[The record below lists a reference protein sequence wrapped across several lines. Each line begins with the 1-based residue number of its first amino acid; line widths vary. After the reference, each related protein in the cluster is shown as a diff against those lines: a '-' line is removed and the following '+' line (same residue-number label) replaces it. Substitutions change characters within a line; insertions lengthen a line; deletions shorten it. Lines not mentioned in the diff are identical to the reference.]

1 MSHRHAV
8 NLSLLNGLSKFMA
21 IGKTMLIAGMFGAGA
36 SLDAFWVAYSL
47 PTLLPAL
54 LTTVITVAFVPRFM
68 ASLEGRRGSEAW
80 RGANTLFTLILLIA
94 VLASIVM
101 GLYADALV
109 RALAPGLAAETQA
122 EAVRMTRLL
131 LPCVPIL
138 TVSSILSAI
147 SNALERFTLPA
158 LEGVLTNITVLL
170 AITLLGRQLGVTA
183 LMWGVLS
190 GFLLQAGVLLWGN
203 RDLLRDSIR
212 PALDFRHPDF
222 RAPAAH
228 LLPLLVG
235 SAGSVLTGLIN
246 QYFLSGGDQGTISAM
261 AYASMFAM
269 LPLEVFA
276 QAVITAFYPAL
287 GRHFARGEWSEAA
300 DRFADGVRFVL
311 FLTLPSAVLLYLFA
325 EPAMTLLLERGQ
337 FGVDDTQLTAQLTA
351 IMSLGLVF
359 RAFAYFNYRVL
370 HAAVR
375 PWLQVSIGL
384 LGVVV
389 HASLC
394 VLWVEQ
400 DGAAGVAWAAAVSI
414 LLSALLSLLAAAHI
428 LRMRW
433 HARLAWEVAK
443 LALLTVCLIALS
455 HAALMAATH
464 WSMDSRPVQA
474 LWQLSLG
481 AVAGIVTLLIA
492 GLIRQPDIAML
503 WKASRNVLRRA

>member
-21 IGKTMLIAGMFGAGA
+21 IGKTMLIAGLFGAGA

-68 ASLEGRRGSEAW
+68 ASLEGRRGSETW

-94 VLASIVM
+94 VLASVAM

-109 RALAPGLAAETQA
+109 RALAPGLAADTQA

-170 AITLLGRQLGVTA
+170 AITLLGTQLGVTA

-287 GRHFARGEWSEAA
+287 GRHFARGEWSQAA
-300 DRFADGVRFVL
+300 DRFADGVRFAVSDPAQCGPA
-311 FLTLPSAVLLYLFA
+311 LPVRRTG
-325 EPAMTLLLERGQ
+325 ETLLLERGE
-337 FGVDDTQLTAQLTA
+337 FGIDDTHTAQLTA

-359 RAFAYFNYRVL
+359 RAFAYFNYRVQ

-400 DGAAGVAWAAAVSI
+400 EGAAGVAWAAAVSI

-433 HARLAWEVAK
+433 HARLALEVAK
-443 LALLTVCLIALS
+443 LGLLTVCLVALS
-455 HAALMAATH
+455 HVALRMAAH
-464 WSMDSRPVQA
+464 WPMDSRPAQA
-474 LWQLSLG
+474 LWQLALG
-481 AVAGIVTLLIA
+481 ASAAMLTLLIA
-492 GLIRQPDIAML
+492 GSIRQPDIAML
-503 WKASRNVLRRA
+503 WKASRNVFHRA

>member
-1 MSHRHAV
+1 MNHRHAIH
-8 NLSLLNGLSKFMA
+8 LSLLNGLSKFMA
-21 IGKTMLIAGMFGAGA
+21 IGKTMLIAGLFGAGA

-68 ASLEGRRGSEAW
+68 ASLEGRRGVAVW
-80 RGANTLFTLILLIA
+80 RGANTLFTLILGLA
-94 VLASIVM
+94 VLASLAM
-101 GLYADALV
+101 GWYAEALV
-109 RALAPGLAAETQA
+109 GFLAPGLAAETQA
-122 EAVRMTRLL
+122 DAVRMTRLL

-138 TVSSILSAI
+138 TLSSILSAI

-170 AITLLGRQLGVTA
+170 AIIWLGRQLGVTA

-203 RDLLRDSIR
+203 RDLLRDSVR
-212 PALDFRHPDF
+212 PAWDLRHPDF

-276 QAVITAFYPAL
+276 QAVITTYYPAL
-287 GRHFARGEWSEAA
+287 GRHFARGEWREAA

-325 EPAMTLLLERGQ
+325 EPAMALLLERGE
-337 FGVDDTQLTAQLTA
+337 FTAEDTQLTAQLTA

-394 VLWVEQ
+394 LLWVERH
-400 DGAAGVAWAAAVSI
+400 GAAGVAWAAAFSI

-433 HARLAWEVAK
+433 HAGLAREIARLGLLTACLIGFSLVAEGLASHWPSEIRHLQAAWQ
-443 LALLTVCLIALS
+443 LALGAL
-455 HAALMAATH
+455 
-464 WSMDSRPVQA
+464 
-474 LWQLSLG
+474 
-481 AVAGIVTLLIA
+481 AGILTLLIA
-492 GLIRQPDIAML
+492 GLIRQPDVVML
-503 WKASRNVLRRA
+503 WKASRNALRRR